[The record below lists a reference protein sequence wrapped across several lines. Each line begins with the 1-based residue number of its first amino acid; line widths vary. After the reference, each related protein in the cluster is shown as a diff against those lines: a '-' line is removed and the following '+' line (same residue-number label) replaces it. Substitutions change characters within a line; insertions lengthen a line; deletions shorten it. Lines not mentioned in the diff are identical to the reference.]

1 MRIVNAAL
9 AATLLAGCAAGPS
22 TAPGSAGNAAPVPAS
37 QVLTVD
43 AEPGRTVDLVVLRPA
58 VVRGVVLFGHAQGGD
73 ASRYKALGDALTG
86 AGWLVIAP
94 THVDS
99 LRHPRRAQF
108 DQRTGFAARIADV
121 AAAARA
127 AHTLAPGKPIV
138 AVGHSY
144 GSLLAAMQGGA
155 LSATIP
161 ARDPDVRA
169 VLAFSTP
176 GRIPGLIGPQ
186 SYATLDVPTM
196 VITGDAD
203 VVPGFVP
210 DWTQHLA
217 MFADSP
223 AGDKYAL
230 IVKGGGHMLA
240 IDGTGVEHDRA
251 IAEGL
256 DFLAAYG
263 LGDRAA
269 KARLGRLRSTA
280 GMEVRRR

>member
-9 AATLLAGCAAGPS
+9 AATLLAGCAAVPS
-22 TAPGSAGNAAPVPAS
+22 NAPGRVGKAAPVPAS

-127 AHTLAPGKPIV
+127 ARTLAPGKPIV

-155 LSATIP
+155 LSAAIP

-186 SYATLDVPTM
+186 SYATLGVPTM

-203 VVPGFVP
+203 VVPGFIP

-251 IAEGL
+251 IAAGL

-263 LGDRAA
+263 LGDPAA